1 MAEKTW
7 EEIVADSQRGIQ
19 PEQPATEPAKPAK
32 RKKKEKK

>member
-7 EEIVADSQRGIQ
+7 EEIVAESQQ
-19 PEQPATEPAKPAK
+19 ANLPKLEPAKPAK